1 MTTSI
6 DMALLAKITD
16 ACEVQVGNIYPA
28 KGGAKGEKGGTKFWL
43 VVGLSQTGAHAV
55 GLNDEG
61 EIVSATSY
69 LKSAFASRPILGKA
83 TFEIKGI
90 Q

>member
-1 MTTSI
+1 MTI
-6 DMALLAKITD
+6 DTALLKTITE
-16 ACEVQVGNIYPA
+16 ACEVKVGNIYPA

-43 VVGLSQTGAHAV
+43 VVGLTQHGAHAI

-69 LKSAFASRPILGKA
+69 LKSAFASRPILGKGS
-83 TFEIKGI
+83 FEIKGGTAP
-90 Q
+90 